1 MGCDPEFF
9 FVDNSGKTTGA
20 EKVLPE
26 KGLQYNPYNSTRA
39 DEMSNIV
46 IDGVQSE
53 LNPRP
58 GACRANLG
66 NEIAAC
72 FRVLQKTL
80 AAKGSINVS
89 FEPVVKLSREEL
101 HSLSEKSK
109 VFGCAPSTNIYQQA
123 ESQIRV
129 NPKRYLK
136 RSAGGHIHLGDGG
149 SKKINKALT
158 NFDVMVPILDIIV
171 GNTCVLLDRDP
182 SNKERRKNYG
192 RVGEYRPKSYGL
204 EYRTLSNFWLR
215 SYQLMS
221 FVMGLARFAVH
232 VVAQTDETNPEKNY
246 TKAFFDAVKRED
258 IINAIQNNDFALA
271 YSNFLKIEH
280 LIVELAAENNYDY
293 PLNKTNIK
301 AFHWFVSKGINHW
314 FDKDS
319 LKHWINMSEGH
330 GIGWESFMGGPKVTR
345 DMSASRTKVEAIEA
359 TLSSIKANRAE
370 TEKELKLQLRKL
382 KALEGD
388 AKVKPVKVEAPEVLA
403 TVAPAMAPAM
413 ANVPHAV
420 A

>member
-1 MGCDPEFF
+1 M
-9 FVDNSGKTTGA
+9 
-20 EKVLPE
+20 
-26 KGLQYNPYNSTRA
+26 
-39 DEMSNIV
+39 
-46 IDGVQSE
+46 
-53 LNPRP
+53 
-58 GACRANLG
+58 
-66 NEIAAC
+66 
-72 FRVLQKTL
+72 
-80 AAKGSINVS
+80 
-89 FEPVVKLSREEL
+89 
-101 HSLSEKSK
+101 
-109 VFGCAPSTNIYQQA
+109 
-123 ESQIRV
+123 
-129 NPKRYLK
+129 
-136 RSAGGHIHLGDGG
+136 
-149 SKKINKALT
+149 
-158 NFDVMVPILDIIV
+158 
-171 GNTCVLLDRDP
+171 
-182 SNKERRKNYG
+182 
-192 RVGEYRPKSYGL
+192 
-204 EYRTLSNFWLR
+204 
-215 SYQLMS
+215 
-221 FVMGLARFAVH
+221 
-232 VVAQTDETNPEKNY
+232 
-246 TKAFFDAVKRED
+246 KRED